1 MSFQE
6 PSIIESAQVLAE
18 NNVEQ
23 ILVFS
28 VSLSAEAI
36 HSVVDV
42 PMDIDAAEL
51 PAEITIE
58 YIGQYG
64 DHPLAISAMIEK
76 ITPCL

>member
-6 PSIIESAQVLAE
+6 PSIIESAQALAE
-18 NNVEQ
+18 NDVKK

-36 HSVVDV
+36 HSLVDV
-42 PMDIDAAEL
+42 PTYVEAAEL
-51 PAEITIE
+51 PAEITIQ

-64 DHPLAISAMIEK
+64 DHPLAIQAMVDK